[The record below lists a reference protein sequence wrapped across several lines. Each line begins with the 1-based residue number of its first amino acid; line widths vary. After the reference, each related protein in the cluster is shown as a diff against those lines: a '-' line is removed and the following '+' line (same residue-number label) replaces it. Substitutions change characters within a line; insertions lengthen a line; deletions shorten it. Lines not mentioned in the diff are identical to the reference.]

1 METDDQIICKAYS
14 EIGWS
19 YFGNELDLIEILD
32 FNWCRLAPAKDA
44 PPDKLKYEDS
54 SLHIYFKAKCLVL
67 VKCRDLAIQTS
78 SFMYSETAFSYAS
91 QGPFPSQSDW
101 ADLDWVD
108 VDLTKE
114 VSKEVAKALI
124 DENDEMKER
133 LILNNGQEEFLK
145 AIKHKNLQ
153 KVMANTWKKKKDYWV

>member
-1 METDDQIICKAYS
+1 
-14 EIGWS
+14 
-19 YFGNELDLIEILD
+19 
-32 FNWCRLAPAKDA
+32 
-44 PPDKLKYEDS
+44 
-54 SLHIYFKAKCLVL
+54 
-67 VKCRDLAIQTS
+67 
-78 SFMYSETAFSYAS
+78 MYSETAFSYAL

-124 DENDEMKER
+124 DENDEIKER

-153 KVMANTWKKKKDYWV
+153 QVMTKTWKKKKDYWL